1 MTTLKLTHLIAATL
15 TALTLAFGA
24 SAATPSAAPSGDA
37 KVLADGGR
45 IDSATVEIDGEP
57 LFRVIG
63 VSAFPAVR
71 RAARDADRIEALARD
86 KSFDPASLAIAQL
99 DGITTIV
106 ANGKT
111 VTQIV
116 DADAALEGVS
126 LATLANI
133 NLERIRQ
140 AVIEYRAARTQEALL
155 GSAGRALLAVA
166 LAAVLFA
173 FLRWLFKAAQRLL
186 QRTEERSAA
195 TLGDAAIPALRPDT
209 LQSVAQQALRAL
221 QVIVV
226 FVLALSW
233 LQYVLGQLPYTR
245 GIARHML
252 AYVMA
257 PLETIG
263 RGLLGAVPDLI
274 FLAVLYLVTRFALV
288 LMRQS
293 FAAVEAGRLTF
304 AGFDRD
310 WAQPTYKLLRL
321 VVVVLALVVGYP
333 YIPGSSTA
341 AFQGITL
348 FLGIVASLGSSSA
361 IANIIAGYLLI
372 YRRAFKVGD
381 LVMLAGNLGQISAMR
396 LQATHLRTIKN
407 EEVTIPNSAVM
418 AKEVINYSALCGSS
432 GLILH
437 TKVVVGY
444 ETPWRQA
451 EAMLLEAARRTSG
464 LMTQP
469 APFVRELELGNV
481 GVTYELNA
489 YCNNPLAVAALYAA
503 ILRNVLDVFDENGI
517 DMFTPTHVTL
527 ATGAHQFKDVSKDVG
542 GTRESP

>member
-1 MTTLKLTHLIAATL
+1 MITHFIATCLAALILVFSAPAT
-15 TALTLAFGA
+15 AQPA
-24 SAATPSAAPSGDA
+24 PPSGDS
-37 KVLADGGR
+37 KILPDGGHG
-45 IDSATVEIDGEP
+45 DAAMVEIDGEP

-63 VSAFPAVR
+63 VSAFPAAR
-71 RAARDADRIEALARD
+71 RAARDAERIKALARD
-86 KSFDPASLAIAQL
+86 QAFDPASLSVLQL

-126 LATLANI
+126 LATLANL
-133 NLERIRQ
+133 NLARIRQ
-140 AVIEYRAARTQEALL
+140 AINEYRAARTRDALL
-155 GSAGRALLAVA
+155 GSAGRALGAMV
-166 LAAVLFA
+166 LAAALFA
-173 FLRWLFKAAQRLL
+173 LVRWLFKVAQRLL
-186 QRTEERSAA
+186 QQAEERSAA
-195 TLGDAAIPALRPDT
+195 KLGDTVIPALRPDT

-221 QVIVV
+221 QVVV
-226 FVLALSW
+226 VLALAVFW
-233 LQYVLGQLPYTR
+233 VQYVLGQLPFTR
-245 GIARHML
+245 GFARQML
-252 AYVMA
+252 GYVMA
-257 PLETIG
+257 PLQTVG
-263 RGLLGAVPDLI
+263 QGLLGAVPDLI
-274 FLAVLYLVTRFALV
+274 FLAVLYLMTRFALV

-293 FAAVEAGRLTF
+293 FKAVETGRLTIP
-304 AGFDRD
+304 GFDRD

-333 YIPGSSTA
+333 YIPGSGSA

-381 LVMLAGNLGQISAMR
+381 LVLLAGNLGQISAMR

-418 AKEVINYSALCGSS
+418 AKEVVNYSALCGSS

-444 ETPWRQA
+444 ETPWRQV
-451 EAMLLEAARRTSG
+451 EAMLLDAARRTSG

-469 APFVRELELGNV
+469 APFVRELKLGNA

-489 YCNNPLAVAALYAA
+489 YCNNPRAVASLYAE
-503 ILRNVLDVFDENGI
+503 ILRNVLDVLDENGI
-517 DMFTPTHVTL
+517 DPVTPTHVAL
-527 ATGAHQFKDVSKDVG
+527 AADARAPKVVPKDA
-542 GTRESP
+542 RET

>member
-1 MTTLKLTHLIAATL
+1 MGQ
-15 TALTLAFGA
+15 FW
-24 SAATPSAAPSGDA
+24 
-37 KVLADGGR
+37 
-45 IDSATVEIDGEP
+45 
-57 LFRVIG
+57 
-63 VSAFPAVR
+63 
-71 RAARDADRIEALARD
+71 
-86 KSFDPASLAIAQL
+86 AI
-99 DGITTIV
+99 
-106 ANGKT
+106 
-111 VTQIV
+111 
-116 DADAALEGVS
+116 
-126 LATLANI
+126 I
-133 NLERIRQ
+133 N
-140 AVIEYRAARTQEALL
+140 
-155 GSAGRALLAVA
+155 S
-166 LAAVLFA
+166 
-173 FLRWLFKAAQRLL
+173 
-186 QRTEERSAA
+186 
-195 TLGDAAIPALRPDT
+195 
-209 LQSVAQQALRAL
+209 
-221 QVIVV
+221 
-226 FVLALSW
+226 
-233 LQYVLGQLPYTR
+233 
-245 GIARHML
+245 
-252 AYVMA
+252 
-257 PLETIG
+257 
-263 RGLLGAVPDLI
+263 
-274 FLAVLYLVTRFALV
+274 
-288 LMRQS
+288 
-293 FAAVEAGRLTF
+293 LTF